1 MAGRSYGYNFGSSSS
16 PYSFSSNYNSGPSY
30 HLTSSSGYGSSA
42 SRILSG
48 FGSSSAVSSSF
59 SSSFDL
65 PRPKSFGIK
74 PALHYHSPCRI
85 IKSSYMPSI
94 SEGYTFNS
102 RPTPPPSSP
111 YRPLP
116 SSTFSSTLIG
126 SGGTGNR
133 AASDAS
139 YRRMNVRNTANI
151 DVVNRPPSRQDKQPR
166 QTLNNNCSS
175 SNRSEPYEASRPPA
189 YSTPIQRDFT
199 VGTLKRGRKV
209 IRLQTNRLP
218 SPETIA
224 AEKPEEKKVERVCD
238 EITSLDI
245 CEDKEDKSPKCKTAM
260 RTYGGAERTA
270 LPVAPAVTA
279 SPPAEAMPS
288 QKVALTP
295 GEKMKKKYML
305 LSRKGPQKTIEPAIH
320 HNRLAEPTPP
330 VTAVADVCTVS
341 PVSLPKQ
348 TSPEPPIRRP
358 PPTNEIAVSSP
369 VAIPAVRAVKA
380 SAPLPVKLVSPS
392 KDSGLGSSPVVLI
405 PPVYNPHYRDPK
417 IKFLPRPQ
425 QICNVNC
432 HKKCERHMP
441 NLCGVNQKLLAEA
454 LSSVKRGSSN
464 KSPPTSV
471 KSESSSKTKKSTK
484 NSQSTIRSSEDTT
497 SGGSTSSAD
506 EDDST
511 DSDSDGR
518 TGKRPG
524 VTGVGGSGSSNATTS
539 STSLSSVPARCEPP
553 IKTKPKFRKYGY
565 DDFQLVKVLG
575 KGSFGK
581 VMLAELK
588 GTGSYFAI
596 KCLKKDVVLEDDDVE
611 CTMIERKVLALGTKH
626 PYLCHLFCTFQT
638 ESHLFF
644 VMEYLNGGD
653 LMFHIQQSGRFEQDR
668 ARFYAAE
675 IVSGL
680 KFLHKKGIV
689 YRDLKL
695 DNILLDYEGHVRIAD
710 FGMCKLQ
717 IYLDRTADTFCGTPD
732 YMAPEIIKGL
742 KYNQCVDWWS
752 FGVLLYEMVVGQSP
766 FNGCDEDELF
776 WCICNEQA
784 YYPRFLA
791 KETKAVLVLLLEKDP
806 QKRLGTSGCTAG
818 DIVDQPF
825 FKTINWDKLDRKEI
839 EPPFKPR
846 VRHILDV
853 QYFDSAF
860 TIEKP
865 QLTPVDK
872 DILASMDQTQFRG
885 FSYTNPNTTD

>member
-1 MAGRSYGYNFGSSSS
+1 MAGRSYGYNFGSPSS

-48 FGSSSAVSSSF
+48 FGSSSSGVSSSF

-65 PRPKSFGIK
+65 PRPKSFGLK

-94 SEGYTFNS
+94 SEGYAFNS

-116 SSTFSSTLIG
+116 SSTFSSTLMG
-126 SGGTGNR
+126 SSGAGNR

-166 QTLNNNCSS
+166 QPSNNNS

-224 AEKPEEKKVERVCD
+224 AEKQEEKKSEQVCD
-238 EITSLDI
+238 AITSLDV
-245 CEDKEDKSPKCKTAM
+245 CEDKDEKNSKCKSAI
-260 RTYGGAERTA
+260 RTYGGAERTP
-270 LPVAPAVTA
+270 LPIATA
-279 SPPAEAMPS
+279 SPPPE
-288 QKVALTP
+288 KVALTP

-320 HNRLAEPTPP
+320 HKRLEESAPP
-330 VTAVADVCTVS
+330 VTAIADPPAVS
-341 PVSLPKQ
+341 PAPLPKQ
-348 TSPEPPIRRP
+348 MSPEPPSVSANKI
-358 PPTNEIAVSSP
+358 EVSSAVP
-369 VAIPAVRAVKA
+369 IPAVRAVKA

-405 PPVYNPHYRDPK
+405 PPVYNPNYRDPK

-471 KSESSSKTKKSTK
+471 KSESSSKTSKKSTK
-484 NSQSTIRSSEDTT
+484 NSQSTTRSSEDTT

-511 DSDSDGR
+511 DSDSEGR

-524 VTGVGGSGSSNATTS
+524 VAGVGGSGSNNATTS

-588 GTGSYFAI
+588 GTSSYFAI

-695 DNILLDYEGHVRIAD
+695 DNVMLDVNGHVRLAD
-710 FGMCKLQ
+710 MGMCRMDLNPQ
-717 IYLDRTADTFCGTPD
+717 NPASTFCGTPD
-732 YMAPEIIKGL
+732 YIAPEIIKGL

-806 QKRLGTSGCTAG
+806 QKRLGTSGCSAG